1 MRVEGKFVFEAI
13 SSVSVWG
20 FLTDANRIAQCL
32 PGCEK
37 LQQTGEGTYDM
48 QMRFGVGAIS
58 GVFSGSIHLHDLH
71 PTSEYQM
78 TVSGSGAPGFVK
90 GEGTIHL
97 KPDDTGTLL
106 EYSGDINA
114 GGPIASLGQRMI
126 GAAAR
131 MVIDQF
137 FKCVSAKLS
146 LRAAETNR

>member
-1 MRVEGKFVFEAI
+1 MKIEGQFAFEGITPLA
-13 SSVSVWG
+13 VWS

-37 LQQTGEGTYDM
+37 LERTGEGAYDL

-58 GVFSGSIHLHDLH
+58 GVFSGSIHLHHLQ

-78 TVSGSGAPGFVK
+78 TVNGSGAPGFVK
-90 GEGTIHL
+90 GEGTIQL
-97 KPDDTGTLL
+97 GPQETGTLL
-106 EYSGDINA
+106 HYFGDVSA

-126 GAAAR
+126 GGAAR

-137 FKCVSAKLS
+137 FKCVAAKCI
-146 LRAAETNR
+146 

>member
-1 MRVEGKFVFEAI
+1 VKIEGQFAFEGITPLA
-13 SSVSVWG
+13 VWS

-37 LQQTGEGTYDM
+37 LERTGEGAYDL

-58 GVFSGSIHLHDLH
+58 GVFSGSIHLHHLQ

-78 TVSGSGAPGFVK
+78 TVNGSGAPGFVK
-90 GEGTIHL
+90 GEGTIQL
-97 KPDDTGTLL
+97 GPQETGTLL
-106 EYSGDINA
+106 HYFGDVSA

-126 GAAAR
+126 GGAAR

-137 FKCVSAKLS
+137 FKCVAAKCI
-146 LRAAETNR
+146 